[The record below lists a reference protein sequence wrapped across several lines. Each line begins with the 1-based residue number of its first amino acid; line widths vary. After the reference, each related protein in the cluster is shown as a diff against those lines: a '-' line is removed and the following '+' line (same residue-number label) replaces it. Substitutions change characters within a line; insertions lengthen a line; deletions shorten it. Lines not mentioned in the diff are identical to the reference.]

1 MGQTLTL
8 EVHLLGHLLLPLM
21 VRMLRLQSS
30 RLQSEL
36 YNLFYKEGSSFVHPF
51 IHSLIK
57 SLLGGADPEVDTTK
71 SLPHEDDNVEG
82 RPTL

>member
-36 YNLFYKEGSSFVHPF
+36 YNLLYKEGSSFVHPF

-57 SLLGGADPEVDTTK
+57 SLLSGVDPEVDTTK